1 MTDPKRWLDEG
12 GGGTAEERE
21 LLEAGRDAQ
30 MPSALRK
37 RVWVGIAAGVA
48 GVGIPAGTAAGG
60 AVGQG
65 ATAAKGTIA
74 TLLSGAA
81 AKTVLV
87 VAALGGAGLGV
98 TTWRS
103 VAHQATI
110 ADDVHAAPVLPVETQ
125 PTAPIAPATPAPAL
139 DPTKIDKVEVE
150 TSGAGVEHR
159 PRGQAAPRAPRQ
171 VTSAQ
176 PDEVA
181 PPRAEPAPETHAMSR
196 LREESASVVA
206 IRKTLLAGDAAEALR
221 MLDRARSDFPNG
233 ALVQE
238 REALTVRALVESGQ
252 KEAAKKRGEAFLRAF
267 PRSPHAAEVR
277 ALLGP

>member
-21 LLEAGRDAQ
+21 LLEAGCDAR

-48 GVGIPAGTAAGG
+48 GVGVPAGTAAGG
-60 AVGQG
+60 AVGSG

-74 TLLSGAA
+74 TLFSGAA

-87 VAALGGAGLGV
+87 VVVLGGAGLGV

-103 VAHQATI
+103 AARPVAKV
-110 ADDVHAAPVLPVETQ
+110 DDARAAPVAQSRPAVGPVT
-125 PTAPIAPATPAPAL
+125 PAPIEPATPPPAL
-139 DPTKIDKVEVE
+139 DPRVEVE
-150 TSGAGVEHR
+150 TSGAAVEHR
-159 PRGQAAPRAPRQ
+159 ARGQARAPRQ
-171 VTSAQ
+171 APATSAQ
-176 PDEVA
+176 PDDVA

-196 LREESASVVA
+196 LREESAAVVA

-221 MLDRARSDFPNG
+221 MLDRAKSDFPNG

-252 KEAAKKRGEAFLRAF
+252 KDAARKRGEAFLRVF